1 MKEDEIR
8 PWHAFYPDGV
18 SPLVEIPSISLY
30 GFFKRTASQYPDEK
44 AVIDGEKTFTYSQ
57 LKEVVDRLAAAL
69 QYRGFQKGDRLAIML
84 PNSVEYVISLFATL
98 RLGGIVVQVNPMYTT
113 HELKHILEDS
123 GAIWF
128 VSEGVQGAKLEQT
141 GMAESITFLQVDT
154 LSDESGTFY
163 QWISENH
170 ADATNVEITPS
181 EDVALLQ
188 YTGGT
193 TGRSKGVML
202 THSNLISNVFQ
213 NFPVISKQLQIP
225 GERLL
230 GIAPLFHIF
239 GIVTLN
245 RIMMLA
251 GTYIIVRRFKVDQAL
266 EVIRQYRPT
275 IFPGMPTL
283 YVALLQHPD
292 LKKDDLSSFKLCQSG
307 TAPLPIE
314 VAQQFKR
321 KTGLNIIEGYGL
333 SEGLVTHGTPTVG
346 AIRVGTIGIPLPEC
360 DAKIVDVATGRHE
373 LPPGETGELIVKA
386 PSIMKGY
393 WRNPQE
399 TEAILKDGW
408 LFTGDLATMGD
419 DGFFSIVGRK
429 KEMIIASG
437 YNVYPSEIE
446 EVLYQHE
453 AVSEACVFGIP
464 DEYRGETVKAVIVRK
479 YPGVTEE
486 EILEWCN
493 HRLARYKVPRIIQFR
508 DELPK
513 SAVGKILRRVLLDEE
528 VRTGGDS

>member
-1 MKEDEIR
+1 MKEAEIR
-8 PWHAFYPDGV
+8 PWHAFYPGGV
-18 SPLVEIPSISLY
+18 SPSVEIPSISLY
-30 GFFKRTASQYPDEK
+30 EFFERTANQYPNEN

-69 QYRGFQKGDRLAIML
+69 HNRGFQKGERLAIML

-98 RLGGIVVQVNPMYTT
+98 YLGGIVVQVNPMYTA

-141 GMAESITFLQVDT
+141 GMAESIRFLQTDC
-154 LSDESGTFY
+154 LSNDSSTFY
-163 QWISENH
+163 QWISESH
-170 ADATNVEITPS
+170 TNVLKVGITPD

-193 TGRSKGVML
+193 TGRAKGVML
-202 THSNLISNVFQ
+202 THANLISNVFQ
-213 NFPVISKQLQIP
+213 NFPVMSKALCTP

-245 RIMMLA
+245 RIIMLA

-283 YVALLQHPD
+283 YVALLQHPE
-292 LKKDDLSSFKLCQSG
+292 LKSDDLSSFKVCQSG

-314 VAQQFKR
+314 IAQQFKA
-321 KTGLNIIEGYGL
+321 KTGLNIIQGYGL
-333 SEGLVTHGTPTVG
+333 SEGLVTHGTPTTG
-346 AIRVGTIGIPLPEC
+346 AIRVGTIGIPLPEY
-360 DAKIVDVATGRHE
+360 DAKIVDVPTGTHE
-373 LPPGETGELIVKA
+373 LPTGETGELIVKG
-386 PSIMKGY
+386 PSVMKGY

-399 TEAILKDGW
+399 TAVVLKDGW
-408 LFTGDLATMGD
+408 LYTGDLAVMGE
-419 DGFFSIVGRK
+419 DGFFSIVGRI
-429 KEMIIASG
+429 KEMIICSG

-446 EVLYQHE
+446 EVLYQHDG
-453 AVSEACVFGIP
+453 VTEACVYGIP

-479 YPGVTEE
+479 HSGVTEE
-486 EILEWCN
+486 DILNWCSV
-493 HRLARYKVPRIIQFR
+493 RLARYKVPRVIQFR

-513 SAVGKILRRVLLDEE
+513 SAVGKILRRVLVDEE
-528 VRTGGDS
+528 KEKERL